1 MWLEYALIVQDP
13 VNILSSSSTLVLIL
27 LFLFQ
32 SQEIQSQMS
41 DFEVIINFLKVWL
54 IMYKT
59 VCSCSQV
66 PLKTFF
72 KLFQSFT

>member
-13 VNILSSSSTLVLIL
+13 VNILSSSLTVVLIL

-41 DFEVIINFLKVWL
+41 DFEVIYNN
-54 IMYKT
+54 Y
-59 VCSCSQV
+59 
-66 PLKTFF
+66 
-72 KLFQSFT
+72 